1 MKKSRLM
8 LKVEEEYKRPLE
20 RLLPELVNEIGLS
33 AAARQLG
40 VSNATVGY
48 WLLKM
53 NIQIQRVAV
62 SPGETLEIKRQQ

>member
-1 MKKSRLM
+1 M

-62 SPGETLEIKRQQ
+62 SPCETLEIKRQQ